1 MAYGRW
7 IAFILIVSISTI
19 SLQISPCLRVSMA
32 EDILTLED
40 AVALALKNNRNVQ
53 SAAVEVEKADAGIAA
68 LRTRRYPQL
77 NLRYT
82 GAQQLSPLDFEFQRG
97 SLGSISSGEVIPT
110 ADTKIST
117 PKQWENQGQALVA
130 QPLAQLY
137 RISLEIEQYG
147 LVKNIAEEQH
157 RNARTSVINDVRKAY
172 FGILE
177 TQSAFK
183 AVTEAIGF
191 YTELERLMTDHLQQQ
206 TILKA
211 DLLEVKSKLARVRYD
226 ATKAEHALS
235 SQKEQLNHLLGRDLS
250 MPFAVSEAVEPP
262 PLEMDQAVAVE
273 KAMKQRPEIREAK
286 LKERQAE
293 YGLKIKRSE
302 YIPDVDLV
310 FSYTRLPEMEIMP
323 KDYTYAGVRL
333 SWEPF
338 DWGRKQQE
346 LSEKKKSMS
355 QANSAVKEA
364 ESLVRMDVTQRYRKL
379 RETYQFLDVARL
391 NQEAAR
397 ERLRVIMDRYHQKT
411 ALFKDL
417 LQTQAQA
424 AEANHQLHQ
433 ALLGCLAAKSDFQ
446 KALGGEER

>member
-1 MAYGRW
+1 MACGRW
-7 IAFILIVSISTI
+7 IAFLFVIGVSII
-19 SLQISPCLRVSMA
+19 SLQLFPFLPVVMA
-32 EDILTLED
+32 EDVLSLDD
-40 AVALALKNNRNVQ
+40 AIALAMKNNRNVQ
-53 SAAVEVEKADAGIAA
+53 SAALEIEKADAVIAA

-97 SLGSISSGEVIPT
+97 ALGSISTGELIPT
-110 ADTKIST
+110 SDTKIST

-137 RISLEIEQYG
+137 RISLEVEQYG

-177 TQSAFK
+177 TQHAFK
-183 AVTEAIGF
+183 TVKEAIGF
-191 YTELERLMTDHLQQQ
+191 YAELERLMTDHLQQQ

-235 SQKEQLNHLLGRDLS
+235 SQKEQLNHLIGRDLS
-250 MPFAVSEAVEPP
+250 TPFTVSDAVEPP
-262 PLEMDQAVAVE
+262 PLEMDQAVAIA
-273 KAMKQRPEIREAK
+273 KAMERRLEIKEAK
-286 LKERQAE
+286 LKVRQAE
-293 YGLKIKRSE
+293 YGMKIKRSE

-323 KDYTYAGVRL
+323 KDYTYAGIRL

-346 LSEKKKSMS
+346 LSEKKKAMS

-379 RETYQFLDVARL
+379 RETRQFLDVAKL
-391 NQEAAR
+391 NQEAAQ
-397 ERLRVIMDRYHQKT
+397 ERLRVIMDRYRQKT

-424 AEANHQLHQ
+424 AEANHQLYQ

>member
-1 MAYGRW
+1 MAWGRS
-7 IAFILIVSISTI
+7 ISFILIVGISII
-19 SLQISPCLRVSMA
+19 CLQFFPSFRSVMA
-32 EDILTLED
+32 DDILSLDD
-40 AVALALKNNRNVQ
+40 AIALALKNNRNVQ
-53 SAAVEVEKADAGIAA
+53 SAGVEKKKPAAGIPPPPP
-68 LRTRRYPQL
+68 RRYPQL

-97 SLGSISSGEVIPT
+97 SLGSISTGEVIPT
-110 ADTKIST
+110 TDTKIST

-147 LVKNIAEEQH
+147 LMKNIAEEQH
-157 RNARTSVINDVRKAY
+157 RNARSSVINDVRKAY

-191 YTELERLMTDHLQQQ
+191 YTELDRLMTDHLREQ

-226 ATKAEHALS
+226 ATRAEHALS
-235 SQKEQLNHLLGRDLS
+235 AQKEQLNHLLGRDLS
-250 MPFAVSEAVEPP
+250 TPFAVSEAIDPP
-262 PLEMDQAVAVE
+262 PLDIDQAAAVE

-286 LKERQAE
+286 LKARQAE
-293 YGLKIKRSE
+293 YGMKIKRSE

-338 DWGRKQQE
+338 DWGRKSQE
-346 LSEKKKSMS
+346 LSERKKSMA
-355 QANSAVKEA
+355 QATSAVKDA
-364 ESLVRMDVTQRYRKL
+364 ESLVKMDVTQRYRKM
-379 RETYQFLDVARL
+379 RETYQYLDVARL

-397 ERLRVIMDRYHQKT
+397 ERLRVIMDRYQQQA
-411 ALFKDL
+411 ALLKDL
-417 LQTQAQA
+417 LQTQAQT

>member
-1 MAYGRW
+1 MMIG
-7 IAFILIVSISTI
+7 VSTI
-19 SLQISPCLRVSMA
+19 CLQFSPLLEVVRAADVLSL
-32 EDILTLED
+32 DD
-40 AVALALKNNRNVQ
+40 AIAIAMKNNRTVQ
-53 SAAVEVEKADAGIAA
+53 TATMEMEKNDAGIAA

-82 GAQQLSPLDFEFQRG
+82 GAQQLTPLDFTFQRG
-97 SLGSISSGEVIPT
+97 SLGTISTGEAIPT
-110 ADTKIST
+110 TDITISN
-117 PKQWENQGQALVA
+117 PKEWGNQGQALVS
-130 QPLAQLY
+130 QPISQLY

-157 RNARTSVINDVRKAY
+157 RNAKTSVINDVRKAY

-177 TQSAFK
+177 TQSSFK
-183 AVTEAIGF
+183 AVTDAIGF
-191 YTELERLMTDHLQQQ
+191 YKELVRLMTDHLQKK

-211 DLLEVKSKLARVRYD
+211 DLLEAKSKLARARYD

-235 SQKEQLNHLLGRDLS
+235 SQKEQLNHLMGRDLS
-250 MPFAVSEAVEPP
+250 TPFAVSEAMEQP
-262 PLEMDQAVAVE
+262 PLEMDQEAAVE
-273 KAMKQRPEIREAK
+273 TAMKLRPEIREAK
-286 LKERQAE
+286 LKARQAE
-293 YGLKIKRSE
+293 YGMKIKRSE

-310 FSYTRLPEMEIMP
+310 ASYITFPEMQIVP
-323 KDYTYAGVRL
+323 RDYAYAGVRI

-355 QANSAVKEA
+355 QAASAVSEA
-364 ESLVRMDVTQRYRKL
+364 ESRVRLDVMQNYRKM
-379 RETYQFLDVARL
+379 READQYLGVARL

-397 ERLRVIMDRYHQKT
+397 ERLQVIMDRYKQKSV
-411 ALFKDL
+411 LFKDL

-424 AEANHQLHQ
+424 AEANHQFHQ

-446 KALGGEER
+446 KALGGEGI

>member
-1 MAYGRW
+1 MTCGRW
-7 IAFILIVSISTI
+7 ISFLLVIGVSMIC
-19 SLQISPCLRVSMA
+19 LQIFPSLPAVTA
-32 EDILTLED
+32 EDVLTLDD
-40 AVALALKNNRNVQ
+40 AIALALKNNRNVQ
-53 SAAVEVEKADAGIAA
+53 NAALEMEKADAGIAA

-97 SLGSISSGEVIPT
+97 SLGSIATGEVIPT

-172 FGILE
+172 LGILE

-183 AVTEAIGF
+183 AIMEAIGF
-191 YTELERLMTDHLQQQ
+191 YTELDRLMADHLQQQ

-235 SQKEQLNHLLGRDLS
+235 SQKEQLNHLLGRDLAT
-250 MPFAVSEAVEPP
+250 PFAVSEAVEPP
-262 PLEMDQAVAVE
+262 PPDMDQTAAVE
-273 KAMKQRPEIREAK
+273 RAMRLRPEIREAK
-286 LKERQAE
+286 LKARQAE
-293 YGLKIKRSE
+293 YGMKIKRTE

-323 KDYTYAGVRL
+323 KDYAYAGVRL
-333 SWEPF
+333 TWEPF

-346 LSEKKKSMS
+346 LSEKKKSLS
-355 QANSAVKEA
+355 QANSALKDS
-364 ESLVRMDVTQRYRKL
+364 ESLVKMDVTQRYRKM

-397 ERLRVIMDRYHQKT
+397 ERLRVVMDRYQQKA
-411 ALFKDL
+411 ALLKDL

-433 ALLGCLAAKSDFQ
+433 ALLGCLAAKADFQ